1 MALTKIKS
9 SGLAA
14 NAITTSAVVSTLTAG
29 QNITILANGLVSS
42 TSTAS
47 DGASLSRSYGVNM
60 FLGF

>member
-14 NAITTSAVVSTLTAG
+14 NAVTTSAVVSTLTAG